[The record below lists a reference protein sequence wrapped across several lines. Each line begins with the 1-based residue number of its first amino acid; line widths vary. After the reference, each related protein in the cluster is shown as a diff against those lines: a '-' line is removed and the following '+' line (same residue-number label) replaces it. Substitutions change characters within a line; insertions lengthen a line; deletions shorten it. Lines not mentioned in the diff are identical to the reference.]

1 MAGTWRK
8 KINLSYA
15 QEIKMLKPKT
25 IRQWKFLPRGVIGG
39 LPLGTLQSQLD
50 KTCTDFMLRV
60 NPALVQGN
68 GNLS

>member
-1 MAGTWRK
+1 
-8 KINLSYA
+8 
-15 QEIKMLKPKT
+15 MLKPKT